1 MAVDYLLMEPEA
13 PDQPDAAIRG
23 QRNEPAR
30 IAAVLDCIAALRNES
45 PDTIAAATTAN
56 AARLFRFPGA

>member
-1 MAVDYLLMEPEA
+1 MPLEFLLLETDA

-30 IAAVLDCIAALRNES
+30 LQAIAATIAELRGQPVDEIAAQTS
-45 PDTIAAATTAN
+45 AN
-56 AARLFRFPGA
+56 ARALFGI